1 MAGRSAD
8 WVGLNNVGRVS
19 YCFGYVV
26 SKPMACTFLSVGKKN
41 TFAKAF
47 VSKQLVFCG
56 TTMFLKKKASTL
68 DSGISRGFQNV
79 LLVTFKNVSEVL
91 LSSTVLISLQ
101 FLRFC

>member
-26 SKPMACTFLSVGKKN
+26 SKPMACTFLSVGKKILLLKHLYQN
-41 TFAKAF
+41 SLFF
-47 VSKQLVFCG
+47 VVQLCF
-56 TTMFLKKKASTL
+56 KKKASTL

>member
-1 MAGRSAD
+1 MLAVLVTAL
-8 WVGLNNVGRVS
+8 V
-19 YCFGYVV
+19 
-26 SKPMACTFLSVGKKN
+26 MLSVNPWPALSSVWGKKILLQKHLYQN
-41 TFAKAF
+41 SLFF
-47 VSKQLVFCG
+47 VVQLCF
-56 TTMFLKKKASTL
+56 KKKASTL